1 MIGAGIVIWFSSM
14 VAGQGVAGEVLVVL
28 AQFRTENRLTLFLEL
43 L

>member
-1 MIGAGIVIWFSSM
+1 MIGAGIVIWFSS
-14 VAGQGVAGEVLVVL
+14 VSLDRVWLVGFFVL